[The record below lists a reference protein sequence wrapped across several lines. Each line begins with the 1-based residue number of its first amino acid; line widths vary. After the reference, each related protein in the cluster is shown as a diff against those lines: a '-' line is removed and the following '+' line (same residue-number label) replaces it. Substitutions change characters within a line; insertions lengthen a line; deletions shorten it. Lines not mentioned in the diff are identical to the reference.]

1 MQGEAHTEWLHRR
14 NLLHSR
20 THFHPAH
27 ASLPL
32 THAQSLGY
40 AYVLLSAIFFAMSTV
55 RMGRYS
61 TQFSS
66 LSLASASTFSLA
78 ALSLGWVFASVQG
91 EWRLVWE

>member
-1 MQGEAHTEWLHRR
+1 
-14 NLLHSR
+14 
-20 THFHPAH
+20 
-27 ASLPL
+27 
-32 THAQSLGY
+32 
-40 AYVLLSAIFFAMSTV
+40 MSTV